1 MSSQRRATMK
11 AVNDLVPT
19 VNACLRDMWPDVDPI
34 TGRFLNDHLA
44 ALPAARQ
51 TRCLRR
57 RADERDLQL

>member
-1 MSSQRRATMK
+1 MK

-44 ALPAARQ
+44 ALPRVN
-51 TRCLRR
+51 
-57 RADERDLQL
+57 RAITLLAVRWLHRPLCH